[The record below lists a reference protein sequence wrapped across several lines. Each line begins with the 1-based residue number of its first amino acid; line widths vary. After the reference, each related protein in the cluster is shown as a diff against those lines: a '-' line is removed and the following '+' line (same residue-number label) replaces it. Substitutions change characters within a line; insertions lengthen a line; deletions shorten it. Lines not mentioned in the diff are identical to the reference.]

1 MMKIIYKEKK
11 QTGKDAEVAPSTTTD
26 IKRLD
31 KKLEMSLQKEGA
43 KP

>member
-1 MMKIIYKEKK
+1 ME
-11 QTGKDAEVAPSTTTD
+11 TRKDAEVAPSTTKD

-31 KKLEMSLQKEGA
+31 KKLEMSLQKEGL